1 MFLNNRK
8 PEQLLVFENAFAIN
22 RVDTTKY
29 YNQLKGTKLTAW
41 FEDGALVKMKTKGG
55 AENIYFALDE
65 EKKFVGIN
73 YSTAQSI
80 EVNFENNEVSKVV
93 FINQL
98 NGKMSPLGQ
107 TQKDALQLKGFKW
120 LEDLRP
126 KNKYEIL
133 SPKK

>member
-1 MFLNNRK
+1 MADVLFTGDEIHARLHAAVAVL
-8 PEQLLVFENAFAIN
+8 PEKQKAVFIM
-22 RVDTTKY
+22 KY
-29 YNQLKGTKLTAW
+29 
-41 FEDGALVKMKTKGG
+41 F
-55 AENIYFALDE
+55 E

-80 EVNFENNEVSKVV
+80 EVNFENNEVSKVI

-107 TQKDALQLKGFKW
+107 TKNEELKIKGFKW

-133 SPKK
+133 SPKN

>member
-1 MFLNNRK
+1 M
-8 PEQLLVFENAFAIN
+8 VFENAFAIN

-29 YNQLKGTKLTAW
+29 FNQLKGTKLTAW

-80 EVNFENNEVSKVV
+80 EVNFENNEV
-93 FINQL
+93 FDTI
-98 NGKMSPLGQ
+98 
-107 TQKDALQLKGFKW
+107 
-120 LEDLRP
+120 LEDHM
-126 KNKYEIL
+126 EG
-133 SPKK
+133 SW